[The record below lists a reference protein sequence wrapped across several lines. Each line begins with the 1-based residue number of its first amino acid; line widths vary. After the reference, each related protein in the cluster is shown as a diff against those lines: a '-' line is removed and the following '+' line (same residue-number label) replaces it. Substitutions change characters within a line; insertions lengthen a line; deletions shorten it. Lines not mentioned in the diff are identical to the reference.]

1 MRISDGSSDVCSS
14 DLDEA
19 SQLGFVVD
27 NLDNE
32 GTAILENAALV
43 DVCRSAEPQPGFK
56 NRDAC
61 QARVPRAGSND
72 LKYPAIAEIG
82 ILVRVDP
89 QQLYCFDHDLLL
101 QPASGAVGSVL
112 SSRRSD
118 EHTSELQSLMRI
130 SYSVFCLKKK

>member
-1 MRISDGSSDVCSS
+1 MGGWDEECQVC
-14 DLDEA
+14 
-19 SQLGFVVD
+19 FCVD
-27 NLDNE
+27 NVDN
-32 GTAILENAALV
+32 GGPAILEKAALV

-112 SSRRSD
+112 SSRDRK
-118 EHTSELQSLMRI
+118 
-130 SYSVFCLKKK
+130 SVGEGKGVSVSVDLGGRRFNKKKK

>member
-1 MRISDGSSDVCSS
+1 MCLVSENRAKDGTASLEKAALGDVCP
-14 DLDEA
+14 
-19 SQLGFVVD
+19 
-27 NLDNE
+27 
-32 GTAILENAALV
+32 
-43 DVCRSAEPQPGFK
+43 SAEPQPCFK

-61 QARVPRAGSND
+61 QARAPRAGSND

-112 SSRRSD
+112 SSRLR
-118 EHTSELQSLMRI
+118 LRFSLAPRTTLAKTGRA
-130 SYSVFCLKKK
+130 SCRERVCQYV

>member
-1 MRISDGSSDVCSS
+1 MRISDWSSDVCSS
-14 DLDEA
+14 DLFQGDKPDVRDVIERCDEA

-61 QARVPRAGSND
+61 QARSEERRVGKECVRTCRYRWSPD
-72 LKYPAIAEIG
+72 L
-82 ILVRVDP
+82 
-89 QQLYCFDHDLLL
+89 
-101 QPASGAVGSVL
+101 
-112 SSRRSD
+112 
-118 EHTSELQSLMRI
+118 T
-130 SYSVFCLKKK
+130 KKKQRTHLEPQT

>member
-1 MRISDGSSDVCSS
+1 MRISDWSSDVCSS
-14 DLDEA
+14 DLVRDVIERCDEA

-72 LKYPAIAEIG
+72 LKYPAIEHG
-82 ILVRVDP
+82 RTSCRERVC
-89 QQLYCFDHDLLL
+89 QY
-101 QPASGAVGSVL
+101 V
-112 SSRRSD
+112 
-118 EHTSELQSLMRI
+118 
-130 SYSVFCLKKK
+130 

>member
-1 MRISDGSSDVCSS
+1 MLRRPP
-14 DLDEA
+14 
-19 SQLGFVVD
+19 
-27 NLDNE
+27 
-32 GTAILENAALV
+32 
-43 DVCRSAEPQPGFK
+43 RSTRTDTLFPYTPLFRSPGFK

-112 SSRRSD
+112 SSRLDRKSTRLNSS
-118 EHTSELQSLMRI
+118 H
-130 SYSVFCLKKK
+130 

>member
-1 MRISDGSSDVCSS
+1 MRISDWSSDVCSS
-14 DLDEA
+14 DL
-19 SQLGFVVD
+19 VVD

-72 LKYPAIAEIG
+72 LKYPANAEIG

-112 SSRRSD
+112 SSRLRLRFSLEPRTD
-118 EHTSELQSLMRI
+118 RKSTSLNSSPKCASCMPSLA
-130 SYSVFCLKKK
+130 

>member
-1 MRISDGSSDVCSS
+1 MRISDWSSDVCSS
-14 DLDEA
+14 DL
-19 SQLGFVVD
+19 
-27 NLDNE
+27 
-32 GTAILENAALV
+32 
-43 DVCRSAEPQPGFK
+43 SAEPQPGFK

-112 SSRRSD
+112 SSRLRLRFSLAPRTTLAMAGS
-118 EHTSELQSLMRI
+118 TSSVRMVAAMRPPI
-130 SYSVFCLKKK
+130 TTVASGF

>member
-1 MRISDGSSDVCSS
+1 MDVRRVLFRAACHARNSLHQAVRAGFGRSSYVLPWRGLLGLSAENFHGFQGDKPDVRDVIERC
-14 DLDEA
+14 DEA

-72 LKYPAIAEIG
+72 IKYPAIAEIG
-82 ILVRVDP
+82 IDRN
-89 QQLYCFDHDLLL
+89 
-101 QPASGAVGSVL
+101 SV
-112 SSRRSD
+112 
-118 EHTSELQSLMRI
+118 E
-130 SYSVFCLKKK
+130 